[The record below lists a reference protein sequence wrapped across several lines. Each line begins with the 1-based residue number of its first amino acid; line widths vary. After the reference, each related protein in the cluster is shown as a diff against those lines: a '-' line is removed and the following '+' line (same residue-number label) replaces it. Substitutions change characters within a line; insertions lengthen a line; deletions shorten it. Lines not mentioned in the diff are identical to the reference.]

1 MEQRPV
7 GVQVGPGSSTSKAD
21 HAYRVVRDS
30 VVNGDYEP
38 GSRLV
43 IEHIAK
49 VIGTSVVPVREAIR
63 RLEAEGFVVY
73 TRNVGATVATID
85 MDRYPE
91 TVDAVAILEGAAT
104 GLAAPH
110 VTRRDLKHARS
121 LNATLRRSLKAI
133 NPVAFSETNHQ
144 FHATLY
150 RRCPN
155 RHVLDL
161 LQKEWQ
167 LLRRTRV
174 SAFAFIPERAVDSVE
189 EHEHLLDLIEQG
201 RPPAEIEG
209 YVRSHRQLTAR
220 ALLDQIGTERDATNP
235 RRSLATA

>member
-1 MEQRPV
+1 MH
-7 GVQVGPGSSTSKAD
+7 GVQVGPGSATSKAD
-21 HAYRVVRDS
+21 HAYRMIRDG
-30 VVNGDYEP
+30 VVNGDFEP

-43 IEHIAK
+43 IEHIAR
-49 VIGTSVVPVREAIR
+49 VIGTSVVPVREGIR

-73 TRNVGATVATID
+73 TRNVGATVATVD
-85 MDRYPE
+85 LDRYPE

-110 VTRRDLKHARS
+110 ITLRELKRARS
-121 LNATLRRSLKAI
+121 LNATLRRGLKAI
-133 NPVAFSETNHQ
+133 NPAAFSETNHQ
-144 FHATLY
+144 FHETLY

-189 EHEHLLDLIEQG
+189 EHEHLLDLIEQ
-201 RPPAEIEG
+201 RCPPAEIET
-209 YVRSHRQLTAR
+209 YVRTHRRVTAQ
-220 ALLDQIGTERDATNP
+220 ALLDQIGTERDVPIRAAN
-235 RRSLATA
+235 